1 MGVGELINYGGDCEK
16 SPTTRNL
23 EEPTVTDNLKMKK
36 AKLEK
41 QLADVN
47 AAIDALESNPG
58 VEKVLN
64 LISKTGRY

>member
-1 MGVGELINYGGDCEK
+1 MVVGELINYGGGNPKCET
-16 SPTTRNL
+16 SRL

-36 AKLEK
+36 ANLEK